1 MLEQKTNN
9 LPKIVVGGLIYQ
21 NKKILICQRKKEGDH
36 PLKWEFPGGK
46 LKDSENN
53 KEALKRELKEELSI
67 EVNEMIFF
75 DEYLYEYKKLSK
87 NLKLVFF
94 QIFQFEGEIQNKVHQ
109 QLKWTHKIFTHRNS
123 PRVGNV
129 CLRRRLGEALF
140 FLDLGEFLCVSV
152 VLLCLR

>member
-9 LPKIVVGGLIYQ
+9 LPKVVVGGLIYQ
-21 NKKILICQRKKEGDH
+21 NEKILICQRKEEGDH

-46 LKDSENN
+46 LKDNENN
-53 KEALKRELKEELSI
+53 QEALKRELKEELSI
-67 EVNEMIFF
+67 EINEMIFF

-109 QLKWTHKIFTHRNS
+109 QLKWIDISKLGDYDFLEGDLKIINKLMNND
-123 PRVGNV
+123 PNI
-129 CLRRRLGEALF
+129 
-140 FLDLGEFLCVSV
+140 
-152 VLLCLR
+152 

>member
-67 EVNEMIFF
+67 EINEMIFF

-109 QLKWTHKIFTHRNS
+109 QLKWIDISKLGDYDFLEGDLKIINKLINND
-123 PRVGNV
+123 PNI
-129 CLRRRLGEALF
+129 
-140 FLDLGEFLCVSV
+140 
-152 VLLCLR
+152 

>member
-1 MLEQKTNN
+1 MESTLLEQRTNN
-9 LPKIVVGGLIYQ
+9 SPKVVVGGLIYQ
-21 NKKILICQRKKEGDH
+21 NEKILICQRKEEGDH

-94 QIFQFEGEIQNKVHQ
+94 QIFQFEGEILNKVHQ
-109 QLKWTHKIFTHRNS
+109 QLKWIDISKLGDYDFLEGDLKIINKVMNND
-123 PRVGNV
+123 PNI
-129 CLRRRLGEALF
+129 
-140 FLDLGEFLCVSV
+140 
-152 VLLCLR
+152 

>member
-1 MLEQKTNN
+1 MLEQRTNN
-9 LPKIVVGGLIYQ
+9 LPKIVVGGLVYQ
-21 NKKILICQRKKEGDH
+21 NEKILICQRKEEGDH

-75 DEYLYEYKKLSK
+75 DEYLYEYNKLSK

-109 QLKWTHKIFTHRNS
+109 QLKWIDISKLGDYDFLKNDLKIIKKLMNNDFNIKGFKTR
-123 PRVGNV
+123 
-129 CLRRRLGEALF
+129 
-140 FLDLGEFLCVSV
+140 
-152 VLLCLR
+152 

>member
-1 MLEQKTNN
+1 MLEQRTNN
-9 LPKIVVGGLIYQ
+9 LPKVVVGGLIYQ
-21 NKKILICQRKKEGDH
+21 NEKILICQRKEEGDH

-67 EVNEMIFF
+67 EINEMIFF

-109 QLKWTHKIFTHRNS
+109 QLKWIDISKLGDYDFLEGDLKIINKLTNNDS
-123 PRVGNV
+123 NI
-129 CLRRRLGEALF
+129 
-140 FLDLGEFLCVSV
+140 
-152 VLLCLR
+152 

>member
-109 QLKWTHKIFTHRNS
+109 QLKWIDISKLGDYDFLEGDLKIINKLKNNDFNI
-123 PRVGNV
+123 
-129 CLRRRLGEALF
+129 
-140 FLDLGEFLCVSV
+140 
-152 VLLCLR
+152 

>member
-1 MLEQKTNN
+1 MDAYLFWSEFILLEQKTNN
-9 LPKIVVGGLIYQ
+9 LPKVVVGGLIYQ
-21 NKKILICQRKKEGDH
+21 NEKILMCQRKKEGDH

-94 QIFQFEGEIQNKVHQ
+94 QIFQFEGEILNKVHQ
-109 QLKWTHKIFTHRNS
+109 QLKWIDISKLGDYDFLEGDLKIINKLKNNDFNI
-123 PRVGNV
+123 
-129 CLRRRLGEALF
+129 
-140 FLDLGEFLCVSV
+140 
-152 VLLCLR
+152 

>member
-53 KEALKRELKEELSI
+53 KDALKRELKEELSI
-67 EVNEMIFF
+67 EINEMIFF

-87 NLKLVFF
+87 ILKLVFF

-109 QLKWTHKIFTHRNS
+109 QLKWIDISNLGDYDFLEGDLKIINKLKNNDFNI
-123 PRVGNV
+123 
-129 CLRRRLGEALF
+129 
-140 FLDLGEFLCVSV
+140 
-152 VLLCLR
+152 

>member
-67 EVNEMIFF
+67 EINEMIFF

-87 NLKLVFF
+87 NLKLIFF
-94 QIFQFEGEIQNKVHQ
+94 QIFHFEGEIQNNVHQ
-109 QLKWTHKIFTHRNS
+109 QLKWIDISKLGDYDFLEGDLKIINKLMNND
-123 PRVGNV
+123 PNI
-129 CLRRRLGEALF
+129 
-140 FLDLGEFLCVSV
+140 
-152 VLLCLR
+152 

>member
-53 KEALKRELKEELSI
+53 KDALKRELKEELSI
-67 EVNEMIFF
+67 EINEMIFF

-109 QLKWTHKIFTHRNS
+109 QLKWIDISKLGDYDFLEGDLKIINKLMNND
-123 PRVGNV
+123 PNI
-129 CLRRRLGEALF
+129 
-140 FLDLGEFLCVSV
+140 
-152 VLLCLR
+152 

>member
-9 LPKIVVGGLIYQ
+9 LPKVVVGGLIYQ
-21 NKKILICQRKKEGDH
+21 NEKILICQRKEGGDH

-46 LKDSENN
+46 LKDNENN
-53 KEALKRELKEELSI
+53 QEALKRELKEELSI
-67 EVNEMIFF
+67 EINEMIFF

-109 QLKWTHKIFTHRNS
+109 QLKWIDISKLGDYDFLEGDLKIINKLMNND
-123 PRVGNV
+123 PNI
-129 CLRRRLGEALF
+129 
-140 FLDLGEFLCVSV
+140 
-152 VLLCLR
+152 

>member
-109 QLKWTHKIFTHRNS
+109 QLKWIDISNLGDYDFLEGDLKIINKLKNNDFNI
-123 PRVGNV
+123 
-129 CLRRRLGEALF
+129 
-140 FLDLGEFLCVSV
+140 
-152 VLLCLR
+152 

>member
-9 LPKIVVGGLIYQ
+9 LPKVVVGGLIYQ
-21 NKKILICQRKKEGDH
+21 NEKILICQRKKEGDH

-109 QLKWTHKIFTHRNS
+109 QLKWIDISKLGDYDFLEGDLKIINKLMNND
-123 PRVGNV
+123 PKI
-129 CLRRRLGEALF
+129 
-140 FLDLGEFLCVSV
+140 
-152 VLLCLR
+152 